1 MTQSVMVV
9 EDDAAL
15 RMLVCEALKLLGLS
29 VSAFAFAFA
38 FAFVFAS
45 ADAAISS
52 LESGSGAELVIADI
66 QMPGRLDGMG

>member
-29 VSAFAFAFA
+29 VSAFAFA